1 MRALFLVPVIGLALL
16 PGVAPAQDAPAP
28 DWSQVETVEVTEPPG
43 PAVWRISKGDS
54 EVWILGTVGAMPKDL
69 NWNRKYLSDLVDG
82 AHAVLMPPRPSIGL
96 LEGAWF
102 LITNGGKLS
111 LPSGQ
116 ALEAILPDP
125 LRQHFIAIR
134 SQLGESE
141 SRYRTD
147 SPLRAIWRIR
157 SDFLDKNKLDGRE
170 PGAAI
175 RDIASSKH
183 VPVKPVSRYEVLDA
197 ARDALN
203 LPYPVQEICL
213 AEALEDIDRMNLHAA
228 PAAHAWAVGD
238 VKTVKAHYAPNR
250 LDDCV
255 IAQVHRVADID
266 ERSITDF
273 TGAVAEALN
282 QPGKNV
288 AVIDMGRLLRKNG
301 VLDRLAARGLT
312 IEGPADHE

>member
-1 MRALFLVPVIGLALL
+1 MRRLFLILGLALL
-16 PGVAPAQDAPAP
+16 PGAATAETAQPP

-69 NWNRKYLSDLVDG
+69 AWNRKYLSDLVDG

-111 LPSGQ
+111 LPRGQ
-116 ALEAILPDP
+116 SLEAILPEP
-125 LRQHFIAIR
+125 LRQHFLAIR
-134 SQLGESE
+134 TQLGESE
-141 SRYRTD
+141 GRYRTD

-157 SDFLDKNKLDGRE
+157 SDFLDKNHLEGRE

-197 ARDALN
+197 AREALN
-203 LPYPVQEICL
+203 LPYPQQETCL
-213 AEALEDIDRMNLHAA
+213 AEALEDIDRMSLNAA

-255 IAQVHRVADID
+255 IAQVHKVADID
-266 ERSITDF
+266 EHSIADF

-282 QPGKNV
+282 QPGKSV

-301 VLDRLAARGLT
+301 VLDRLAARGLS
-312 IEGPADHE
+312 IEGPAEQ